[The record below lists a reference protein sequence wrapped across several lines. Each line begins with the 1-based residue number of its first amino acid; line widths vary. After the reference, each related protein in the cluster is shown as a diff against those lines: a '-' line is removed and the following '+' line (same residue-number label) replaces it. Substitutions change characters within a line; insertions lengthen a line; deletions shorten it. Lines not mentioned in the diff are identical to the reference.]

1 MGILDRF
8 TTIVKANINELL
20 DKAEDPAKMVDQYLV
35 DLTESLAD
43 VKRETAGVMAEE
55 ARTKRAADAN
65 AEEVSR
71 MEDLAK
77 KALKAGNEGDAR
89 VFLAKKQK
97 LETAGAELQKAAD
110 AAKANAD
117 KMRQMHDKLV
127 SDIEDL
133 KSRRETIKAKM
144 AVAKTQEKV
153 AGYTSGADK
162 AESAIEAF
170 NRMEEKADRMLDT
183 ADAMAELNTEPV
195 DDAESLAEKRPRRRR
210 ARPPTGGLGPHAPHR
225 PPVPRASV
233 FLAPLNAGQ
242 KKPSRQWHRARGEKT
257 VLLAPR
263 SSCVRCEVL
272 RHECHLAGAL
282 FEHVDG
288 LVGLPDVGDGL
299 VHGAL
304 TTLGA
309 VADVRHE
316 NVVADEDAGG
326 EKDRAAGPGHDGGED
341 RLRPEHGIEERG
353 GLADDLV
360 GDGEALEAA
369 ALGDHLEERLHAALV
384 ADDDLV
390 AANGHEGGV
399 LVGDEQG
406 TCKVEVGGVHVFNP
420 PSPRVNSD
428 QAGTVPQ
435 RRPPATPFAETDTTP
450 MPLVPLASGLFGMP
464 LASGLFGAFVW
475 SVSRTEK

>member
-71 MEDLAK
+71 MEDLAR

-195 DDAESLAEKRPRRRR
+195 DDAESLAEKY
-210 ARPPTGGLGPHAPHR
+210 
-225 PPVPRASV
+225 
-233 FLAPLNAGQ
+233 
-242 KKPSRQWHRARGEKT
+242 
-257 VLLAPR
+257 
-263 SSCVRCEVL
+263 
-272 RHECHLAGAL
+272 AGAADSAA
-282 FEHVDG
+282 VDDELARLKAEMG
-288 LVGLPDVGDGL
+288 L
-299 VHGAL
+299 
-304 TTLGA
+304 
-309 VADVRHE
+309 
-316 NVVADEDAGG
+316 
-326 EKDRAAGPGHDGGED
+326 
-341 RLRPEHGIEERG
+341 
-353 GLADDLV
+353 
-360 GDGEALEAA
+360 
-369 ALGDHLEERLHAALV
+369 
-384 ADDDLV
+384 
-390 AANGHEGGV
+390 
-399 LVGDEQG
+399 
-406 TCKVEVGGVHVFNP
+406 
-420 PSPRVNSD
+420 
-428 QAGTVPQ
+428 
-435 RRPPATPFAETDTTP
+435 
-450 MPLVPLASGLFGMP
+450 
-464 LASGLFGAFVW
+464 
-475 SVSRTEK
+475 